1 MNCPDNTP
9 AEISRLVEPVAVAK
23 RLRLPN
29 RLVMAPMTTTA
40 GHENGE
46 ISDEEI
52 AYLAQRAAGGI
63 GTIMSPACYVHTSG
77 HAFPGQI
84 GAHSD
89 DMIPGLTRCAE
100 AIRTSGGVS
109 ILQIHH
115 GGNAAKSEFTGHAP
129 WAPSAVQNRTGTS
142 EMPTAMTAGQI
153 QDIISAFATAAKRAQ
168 RAGFDGIE
176 LHGANTYLFQQFFS
190 AFTNKRDD
198 EYGTQSW
205 DNRCR
210 FASDV
215 VKAVR
220 TEVGSEYP
228 IFYRVSPEE
237 PEPDGYTTNDVIE
250 LLRRIVPLGID
261 VVHVSTWEYGAG
273 LYPEPSPGQHTTL
286 RIKQAV
292 DVPVVGVGQIRTPAQ
307 ALRVLDD
314 GVDLVALGRVLL
326 FEKDW
331 GVKAQS
337 VRTSEI
343 RTQITTV
350 EEVDQLDVPLK
361 MKPYIRRFFP
371 DRI

>member
-1 MNCPDNTP
+1 MNRTNTASTAYP
-9 AEISRLVEPVAVAK
+9 RLFDSVDVSDT
-23 RLRLPN
+23 LRLPN
-29 RLVMAPMTTTA
+29 RLIMAPMTTTA
-40 GHENGE
+40 GHDDGQ
-46 ISDEEI
+46 ISEEEI
-52 AYLAQRAAGGI
+52 TYLAQRAAGGI

-84 GAHSD
+84 GVHSD
-89 DMIPGLTRCAE
+89 DMIPRLTRCAD
-100 AIRTSGGVS
+100 AIRKNGGVS

-142 EMPTAMTAGQI
+142 EMPTAMTVSQI
-153 QDIISAFATAAKRAQ
+153 QDVISAFATAARRAQ
-168 RAGFDGIE
+168 RSGFDGIE

-190 AFTNKRDD
+190 PFTNKRDD
-198 EYGTQSW
+198 EYGVQTW

-210 FASDV
+210 FAASV
-215 VKAVR
+215 VRAVR
-220 TEVGSEYP
+220 EEVGPDYP
-228 IFYRVSPEE
+228 MFYRVSPEE
-237 PEPDGYTTNDVIE
+237 PEPDGYTTEDVIE

-261 VVHVSTWEYGAG
+261 VIHVSTWEYGAG

-292 DVPVVGVGQIRTPAQ
+292 DVPVVGVGQIRTPEQ

-331 GVKAQS
+331 GVKVQS
-337 VRTSEI
+337 DRASEI

-350 EEVDQLDVPLK
+350 EDVDQLDVPPK

>member
-1 MNCPDNTP
+1 MDLD
-9 AEISRLVEPVAVAK
+9 RLFDPLTIGAG
-23 RLRLPN
+23 LTLPN

-40 GHENGE
+40 GHRSGE

-52 AYLAQRAAGGI
+52 TYLAQRAAGGI
-63 GTIMSPACYVHTSG
+63 GTILTPACYVHKSG

-84 GAHSD
+84 GVHSD
-89 DMIPGLTRCAE
+89 AMIPSLARCAE
-100 AIRTSGGVS
+100 AIKEHGARA

-115 GGNAAKSEFTGHAP
+115 GGNAAKQEFTGHAP
-129 WAPSAVQNRTGTS
+129 WAPSAVRNRSGTS
-142 EMPTAMTAGQI
+142 ELPVAMTVAQI
-153 QDIISAFATAAKRAQ
+153 QEIVGAFASAARRAQ

-190 AFTNKRDD
+190 PFTNKRDD
-198 EYGTQSW
+198 EYGVQTW
-205 DNRCR
+205 ENRCR
-210 FASDV
+210 FACDV

-220 TEVGSEYP
+220 ATVGRGYP

-237 PEPDGYTTNDVIE
+237 AEPDGYETGHVIE
-250 LLRRIVPLGID
+250 LLRRIIPLGVD

-273 LYPEPSPGQHTTL
+273 LYPEPAPGQHTTV

-292 DVPVVGVGQIRTPAQ
+292 NVPVVGVGQVRTPAE
-307 ALRVLDD
+307 AMRVLDD
-314 GVDLVALGRVLL
+314 GIDLVALGRVLL

-331 GVKAQS
+331 AVK
-337 VRTSEI
+337 VRAGRAAEL
-343 RTQITTV
+343 RTHIHTV
-350 EEVDQLDVPLK
+350 EDVETLDVPPK

>member
-1 MNCPDNTP
+1 MDRTDNRP
-9 AEISRLVEPVAVAK
+9 NGSSRLFEPVSVAK
-23 RLRLPN
+23 TFRLPN
-29 RLVMAPMTTTA
+29 RLIMAPMTTTA
-40 GHENGE
+40 GHDNGE

-52 AYLAQRAAGGI
+52 AYLSQRAAGGI
-63 GTIMSPACYVHTSG
+63 GTIMSPACYVHKSG

-84 GAHSD
+84 GVHSD
-89 DMIPGLTRCAE
+89 DMIPGLTRCTE
-100 AIRTSGGVS
+100 AIRKNGGVS

-142 EMPTAMTAGQI
+142 EMPTAMTVNQI
-153 QDIISAFATAAKRAQ
+153 QDVISAFATAARRAQ
-168 RAGFDGIE
+168 RSGFDGIE

-190 AFTNKRDD
+190 SFTNKRDD
-198 EYGTQSW
+198 EYGTQTW
-205 DNRCR
+205 ENRCR
-210 FASDV
+210 FAADV
-215 VKAVR
+215 VIAVR
-220 TEVGSEYP
+220 AEVGPDYP
-228 IFYRVSPEE
+228 ILYRVSPEE
-237 PEPDGYTTNDVIE
+237 PEPDGYTTEDVVE

-261 VVHVSTWEYGAG
+261 VVHVSTWEYGTG

-286 RIKQAV
+286 RIKRAV
-292 DVPVVGVGQIRTPAQ
+292 DVPVVGVGQIRTPEQ

-314 GVDLVALGRVLL
+314 GVNLVALGRVLL

-337 VRTSEI
+337 DRASEI

-350 EEVDQLDVPLK
+350 EEVDQLDVPPK